1 MEKATRVF
9 KALDIPDYK
18 SLAEYLLTSRVDMY
32 TCHVAEIA
40 IVVTASEEDMSLIES
55 FISDKNLDFVEQ
67 TIIAEENAVLEN
79 PFSNTDSLRRVI
91 NQLIQN
97 QTVAN
102 EEHAKAVLDFETQ
115 LEQKQKIVEMKERD
129 TNRVR
134 DLWMEEMAKTD
145 RVKKQVE
152 AISVMLSS
160 IFPS

>member
-1 MEKATRVF
+1 MERETKVF
-9 KALDIPDYK
+9 KALDFPDYK
-18 SLAEYLLTSRVDMY
+18 SLAEYLITSRVDMY
-32 TCHVAEIA
+32 TCHVAECV
-40 IVVTASEEDMSLIES
+40 IVVTASEDDMCLIES
-55 FISDKNLDFVEQ
+55 FISDKALDFVEQ
-67 TIIAEENAVLEN
+67 SIIADEDAVVEN
-79 PFSNTDSLRRVI
+79 PFASTDSLRRVI
-91 NQLIQN
+91 NQLIQK

-102 EEHAKAVLDFETQ
+102 EEHTKAVLDFETQ

-145 RVKKQVE
+145 RVKRQVE